1 MYLKKEKKFDL
12 TIQSH
17 LFQMY
22 YRPYL
27 KNKEERMAEIHV
39 FCNSN
44 PFNRVNLIVSHV
56 ARSCAEFSVRLD
68 DFVDSFEEIF
78 FSCHLS
84 TSTNG
89 KHAGFCTYRTN
100 FGTF

>member
-1 MYLKKEKKFDL
+1 MIL

-17 LFQMY
+17 RFQMY

-27 KNKEERMAEIHV
+27 KKKERENGRNTHLSATAIR
-39 FCNSN
+39 
-44 PFNRVNLIVSHV
+44 FNRANLIVSHV
-56 ARSCAEFSVRLD
+56 ARCCAEFSVRLD

-84 TSTNG
+84 TGTNG

-100 FGTF
+100 FGTFLREEIH